1 MTSTITRR
9 DIGRLLAGGAAAAT
23 LASVGSLAAAADSIR
38 LIWWGNPDRDRR
50 TNEVVALFA
59 KEKGIAVTPETYGWG
74 DYWQKL
80 ATQAA
85 GRNLPDVIQMD
96 YRFLFEYARR
106 RQLAALDEF
115 VGNQIDLANFD
126 PNQLASGK
134 VDDKLYGISMGA
146 NSMSHIYR
154 KEILAKAGVTTL
166 PDQTTWTDAEFDKL
180 GEQVKGALPDG
191 MYFTQNMGYNEPSLE
206 TWVRQRGKALYTE
219 DGQLGYEL
227 ADLEAFFARWKD
239 LQDKGLTPP
248 ADVMAGDASQKAE
261 DTMIVTGKS
270 LFGFSHS
277 NQLVAYQKLIPDEV
291 DIVMIPNQEGGKP
304 GQYLKP
310 SMLISMAETSGAKDA
325 AAELIAFF
333 ITDPGA
339 NAILQIERGVS
350 GDPAIRESI
359 VPSLGPTEKKIIDYL
374 DVVGT
379 HVGPLPPPPPKNAGE
394 LDRALRP
401 AWDEVAF
408 GKLSVTDG
416 AKKYYDNAVAILGR
430 A

>member
-1 MTSTITRR
+1 MTPTLNRR
-9 DIGRLLAGGAAAAT
+9 DFTRLLAGGAAAAT
-23 LASVGSLAAAADSIR
+23 LASVGNFAAAADGIR
-38 LIWWGNPDRDRR
+38 MIWWGNPDRDRR
-50 TNEVVALFA
+50 TNEVLALFT
-59 KEKGIAVTPETYGWG
+59 KTDGIAVTPETYGWG

-106 RQLAALDEF
+106 KQLAALDDF
-115 VGNQIDLANFD
+115 VGKQIDLADFD

-146 NSMSHIYR
+146 NSMSHIY
-154 KEILAKAGVTTL
+154 KKDILAKAGVTI
-166 PDQTTWTDAEFDKL
+166 DQTSWTNADFEKI
-180 GEQVKGALPDG
+180 GETVKGALPDG
-191 MYFTQNMGYNEPSLE
+191 MFFTQNMGYLEPMLE
-206 TWVRQRGKALYTE
+206 TWVRQRGKALYTA
-219 DGQLGYEL
+219 DGQLGYEV
-227 ADLEAFFARWKD
+227 ADLEEFFARWKD

-248 ADVMAGDASQKAE
+248 PDVMAADTSQKAE
-261 DTMIVTGKS
+261 DAMIVAGKS
-270 LFGFSHS
+270 AVGFSHS
-277 NQLVAYQKLIPDEV
+277 NQLVAYQNLIPEEI

-310 SMLISMAETSGAKDA
+310 SMLISMAETSASKEA
-325 AAELIAFF
+325 AAELMAFF
-333 ITDPGA
+333 ITDQAA

-350 GDPAIRESI
+350 GDPAIRAA
-359 VPSLGPTEKKIIDYL
+359 VAPTLNPTEQKIIAYL
-374 DVVGT
+374 DVVAT
-379 HVGPLPPPPPKNAGE
+379 DVGPLPPPPPKNAGE

-408 GKLSVTDG
+408 GRVSVADG
-416 AKKYYDNAVAILGR
+416 AKKYYDNAVAILAR

>member
-1 MTSTITRR
+1 MTPTLNRR
-9 DIGRLLAGGAAAAT
+9 DFTRLLAGGAAAAT
-23 LASVGSLAAAADSIR
+23 LASVGNFAAAADGIR
-38 LIWWGNPDRDRR
+38 MIWWGNPDRDRR
-50 TNEVVALFA
+50 TNEVLALFT
-59 KEKGIAVTPETYGWG
+59 KTDGIAVTPETYGWG

-106 RQLAALDEF
+106 KQLAALDDF
-115 VGNQIDLANFD
+115 VGKQIDLADFD

-146 NSMSHIYR
+146 NSMSHIY
-154 KEILAKAGVTTL
+154 KKDILAKAGVTI
-166 PDQTTWTDAEFDKL
+166 DQTSWTNADFEKI
-180 GEQVKGALPDG
+180 GETVRGALPDG
-191 MYFTQNMGYNEPSLE
+191 MFFTQNMGYLEPMLE
-206 TWVRQRGKALYTE
+206 TWVRQRGKALYTD
-219 DGQLGYEL
+219 DGQLGYEV
-227 ADLEAFFARWKD
+227 ADLEEFFARWKD

-248 ADVMAGDASQKAE
+248 PDVMAADTSQKAE
-261 DTMIVTGKS
+261 DAMIVAGKS
-270 LFGFSHS
+270 AVGFSHS
-277 NQLVAYQKLIPDEV
+277 NQLVAYQNLIPEEI

-310 SMLISMAETSGAKDA
+310 SMLISMAETSASKEA
-325 AAELIAFF
+325 AAELMAFF
-333 ITDPGA
+333 ITDQAA

-350 GDPAIRESI
+350 GDPAIRAA
-359 VPSLGPTEKKIIDYL
+359 VAPTLNPTEQKIIAYL
-374 DVVGT
+374 DVVAT
-379 HVGPLPPPPPKNAGE
+379 DVGPLPPPPPKNAGE

-408 GKLSVTDG
+408 GRVSVADG
-416 AKKYYDNAVAILGR
+416 AKKYYDNAVAILAR

>member
-9 DIGRLLAGGAAAAT
+9 DFSRLLGGTAAAAT
-23 LASVGSLAAAADSIR
+23 LASVGSFAAAAESVR

-50 TNEVVALFA
+50 TNEVIALFT
-59 KEKGIAVTPETYGWG
+59 KDKGVAVTPETYGWG

-106 RQLAALDEF
+106 KQLAALDDF
-115 VGNQIDLANFD
+115 VGKQIDLATFD
-126 PNQLASGK
+126 PNQLASGR

-146 NSMSHIYR
+146 NSMSNIY
-154 KEILAKAGVTTL
+154 KKDIFAKAGVTI
-166 PDQTTWTDAEFDKL
+166 DQTTWTNAEFDKI
-180 GEQVKGALPDG
+180 GETLKGALPDG
-191 MYFTQNMGYNEPSLE
+191 MYFVQNMGYMEPCLE

-261 DTMIVTGKS
+261 DTMIVTGKAAV
-270 LFGFSHS
+270 GFSHS
-277 NQLVAYQKLIPDEV
+277 NQLVAYQKLIPDEI
-291 DIVMIPNQEGGKP
+291 DIAMIPNQEGGSP

-310 SMLISMAETSGAKDA
+310 SMLISMAETSSAKEA

-359 VPSLGPTEKKIIDYL
+359 VGGLGPTEKKIIDYL
-374 DVVGT
+374 DVVAT
-379 HVGPLPPPPPKNAGE
+379 SVGPLPPPPPKNAGE

-408 GKLSVTDG
+408 GKASVADG

>member
-1 MTSTITRR
+1 MI
-9 DIGRLLAGGAAAAT
+9 
-23 LASVGSLAAAADSIR
+23 
-38 LIWWGNPDRDRR
+38 
-50 TNEVVALFA
+50 ALFT
-59 KEKGIAVTPETYGWG
+59 KDKGVAVTPETYGWG

-106 RQLAALDEF
+106 KQLAALDDY
-115 VGNQIDLANFD
+115 VGKQIELADFD
-126 PNQLASGK
+126 PNQLASGR

-154 KEILAKAGVTTL
+154 KDLLAKAGITL
-166 PDQTTWTDAEFDKL
+166 PDQTKWTDAEFEKI
-180 GEQVKGALPDG
+180 GEAVKGTLPDG
-191 MYFTQNMGYNEPSLE
+191 MYFVQNMGYVEPMLE
-206 TWVRQRGKALYTE
+206 TWVRQRGKALYTD

-227 ADLEAFFARWKD
+227 TDLAEFFDYWKG

-270 LFGFSHS
+270 AVGFSHS
-277 NQLVAYQKLIPDEV
+277 NQLVAYQKLIPDEI

-333 ITDPGA
+333 ITDKAA

-359 VPSLGPTEKKIIDYL
+359 IPSLGPTL
-374 DVVGT
+374 
-379 HVGPLPPPPPKNAGE
+379 
-394 LDRALRP
+394 
-401 AWDEVAF
+401 VATT
-408 GKLSVTDG
+408 S
-416 AKKYYDNAVAILGR
+416 R
-430 A
+430 